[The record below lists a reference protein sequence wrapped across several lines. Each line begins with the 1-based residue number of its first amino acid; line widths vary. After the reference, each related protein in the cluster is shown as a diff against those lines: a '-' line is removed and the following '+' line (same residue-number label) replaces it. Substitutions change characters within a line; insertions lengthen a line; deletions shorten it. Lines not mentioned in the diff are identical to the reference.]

1 MTAMNESSSQIS
13 SGNQWLKTVLVS
25 LLVSLSVHF
34 LCANVTLN
42 LSEVFCT
49 YQLPTTAKRLLSCSS
64 STSPSRS
71 PARKQNVFVVEDP
84 LRAHQWYLEDHADT
98 STDKRNT
105 GEALPQSISYVPEAK
120 KWTDSEAIAALQAA
134 ARSRKHGDHK
144 KAQVIIEHAFN
155 LAPEHPDVLTEYG
168 IFIETVRHDV
178 VLAENMYRRALGYN
192 PYHSEALVRR
202 ARTLPLVEE
211 IDNKMLREIRRK
223 HKYFLQIP
231 RKNPA
236 LRRAMQESYFQYV
249 YHTVALEGNTMS
261 LVETRSVLETRMV
274 VNGKSVIEHNEILG
288 MDAALR
294 FLNRSLVHVGKL
306 TLDDV
311 LSIHRRVLGYVD
323 PIAAG
328 QLRTTQV
335 FVGSFTPTGP
345 ENVEADM
352 FQMIEWLNDE
362 ETLQLE
368 PVELAALAHYK
379 LVYIHPFVDG
389 NGRTARLLMNLI
401 LMQAGFPPVI
411 VPVEE
416 RLTYYKCLQEAN
428 QGDLRPFIRF
438 IAKLTDST
446 LQSYINSASTCE
458 AVECS
463 RSIATP
469 TIST

>member
-1 MTAMNESSSQIS
+1 MNESAGHPIS
-13 SGNQWLKTVLVS
+13 FGNHWLKTVLVS
-25 LLVSLSVHF
+25 ALVSLSIHLV
-34 LCANVTLN
+34 CINVPRN
-42 LSEVFCT
+42 PSEVICT
-49 YQLPTTAKRLLSCSS
+49 YHLPSTAKRLLSCTT
-64 STSPSRS
+64 TSPVPQL
-71 PARKQNVFVVEDP
+71 PARRGNVFVVEDP
-84 LRAHQWYLEDHADT
+84 IRLHHWQLDEDGDL
-98 STDKRNT
+98 STDKRNK
-105 GEALPQSISYVPEAK
+105 GETVPHSITYVPEKK
-120 KWTDSEAIAALQAA
+120 KWTDSEARAALQAA

-144 KAQVIIEHAFN
+144 KAQVIIEHAMN

-168 IFIETVRHDV
+168 IFVETVRHDV

-192 PYHSEALVRR
+192 PRR
-202 ARTLPLVEE
+202 AKTLPLVEE
-211 IDNKMLREIRRK
+211 IDNKMLQEIHRK

-261 LVETRSVLETRMV
+261 LVETRSVLETKMV

-294 FLNRSLVHVGKL
+294 YLNRSLVHVGKL
-306 TLDDV
+306 TLNDI
-311 LSIHRRVLGYVD
+311 LSIHRRVLGFVD

-345 ENVEADM
+345 ENVASDM
-352 FQMIEWLNDE
+352 FQMLEWLNDE
-362 ETLQLE
+362 ETLQID

-411 VPVEE
+411 IPVEE

-438 IAKLTDST
+438 IAKLTDNT

-463 RSIATP
+463 RSISTP
-469 TIST
+469 TIVT